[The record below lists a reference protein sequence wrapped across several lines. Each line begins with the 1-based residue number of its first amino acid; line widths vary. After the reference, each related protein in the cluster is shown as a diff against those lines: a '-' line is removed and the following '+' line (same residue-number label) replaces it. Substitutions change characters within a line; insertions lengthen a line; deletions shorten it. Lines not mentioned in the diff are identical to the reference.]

1 MLRYGVIICAYNE
14 ATYIDQ
20 VIRNVLALSPAELVL
35 IDDGSNDHTAALAQ
49 QAGAHVL
56 RNRKNLGKGS
66 SLRRG
71 IKYLLERNV
80 EAVIV
85 LDGDGQHDPVEIP
98 RFLDAYERTR
108 IPVLIGNRMS
118 DVAGMPTLRAWTNRF
133 MAFILHGLVKVY
145 IPDPPCGFRFYRSDV
160 LPYILSD
167 EPRFAFEFDVLIRAA
182 KRRIRM
188 DSVRISTR
196 YAPDQKSHVKPI
208 RDGWLLAR
216 VIRKQF
222 FTSP

>member
-1 MLRYGVIICAYNE
+1 
-14 ATYIDQ
+14 
-20 VIRNVLALSPAELVL
+20 
-35 IDDGSNDHTAALAQ
+35 
-49 QAGAHVL
+49 
-56 RNRKNLGKGS
+56 
-66 SLRRG
+66 
-71 IKYLLERNV
+71 
-80 EAVIV
+80 
-85 LDGDGQHDPVEIP
+85 
-98 RFLDAYERTR
+98 
-108 IPVLIGNRMS
+108 MS

-196 YAPDQKSHVKPI
+196 YAPDQKSHVEADSRWMAPRA
-208 RDGWLLAR
+208 RDPKTIFYFDVG
-216 VIRKQF
+216 KDF
-222 FTSP
+222 

>member
-20 VIRNVLALSPAELVL
+20 VIRKVMALAPAELVL
-35 IDDGSNDHTAALAQ
+35 IDDGSDDHTAALAQ
-49 QAGAHVL
+49 QAGAQVL

-80 EAVIV
+80 EAVVV
-85 LDGDGQHDPVEIP
+85 LDADGQHDPNEIP
-98 RFLDAYERTR
+98 LFLDSYQRTR

-118 DVAGMPTLRAWTNRF
+118 NVTGMPRIRAWTNRW
-133 MAFILHGLVKVY
+133 MAFILHRLVKVY

-188 DSVRISTR
+188 DSVRISTL
-196 YAPDQKSHVKPI
+196 YAPDQISHVKPL

-216 VIRKQF
+216 VIHKHF
-222 FTSP
+222 FATR